1 MLVAML
7 GLSVGAC
14 ADKAEPDTIAQDIPF
29 TPEGVLDL
37 YGPDSTLVARLVIE
51 LAETAQEQAQG
62 LMYRRS
68 LPERGGML
76 FIDENPKMQEF
87 WMRNTPLPLDILFL
101 DEAGRVINIV
111 KRTKPYSDDRIR
123 STAPA
128 AYTLEVRAGVTD
140 RYGIDST
147 FTMSW
152 ERRTFE

>member
-1 MLVAML
+1 MMVVVL
-7 GLSVGAC
+7 GLTVGAC
-14 ADKAEPDTIAQDIPF
+14 ADEAAPDAIQQDIPF

-101 DEAGRVINIV
+101 DEAGHVINIV

-147 FTMSW
+147 YYMSW